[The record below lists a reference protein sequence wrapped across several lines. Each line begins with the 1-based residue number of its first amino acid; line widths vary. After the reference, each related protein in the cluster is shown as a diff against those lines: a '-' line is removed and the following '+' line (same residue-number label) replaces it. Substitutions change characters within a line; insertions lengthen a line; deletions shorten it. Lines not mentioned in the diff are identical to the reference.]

1 MNVRK
6 STMSLRCSLL
16 GHSYGEA
23 EIEREREEQGS
34 EVVVTVREFE
44 ECERCGDR
52 KVVTENKEVTALE
65 SPAPDLEAA
74 EEDPAVS
81 PSSPDAG
88 TAPGASAGAGA
99 GTDAGPDTDASA
111 GANAGAGASTNA
123 GVGASA

>member
-44 ECERCGDR
+44 ECERCGEQN
-52 KVVTENKEVTALE
+52 VLSENKEVTAIE
-65 SPAPDLEAA
+65 SPAPDLESA
-74 EEDPAVS
+74 ETDPDVGPGREPAGS
-81 PSSPDAG
+81 AG
-88 TAPGASAGAGA
+88 TSSDVGGPTGASPGVG
-99 GTDAGPDTDASA
+99 GSAGPDVDP
-111 GANAGAGASTNA
+111 GND
-123 GVGASA
+123 